1 VFVVIFAELF
11 NSEWNGNDWGPF
23 IADMCTALTNEF
35 VTPGLDLRN
44 SALLSFLL
52 WGPLCNF

>member
-1 VFVVIFAELF
+1 MFVVIFAELF

-35 VTPGLDLRN
+35 VTPGLDLFD
-44 SALLSFLL
+44 SKLD
-52 WGPLCNF
+52 